1 MARDAETTVEPPL
14 GDVLEMQGDD
24 EAVERLTNVTSVEPA
39 PPNGGYGWVCTLCV
53 FLVNAHTWGVNS
65 SWAVIM
71 AHYANESTDLRA
83 SHFEY
88 AIIGGLSISQA
99 LLSSPVAT
107 KCHKHLGMRA
117 TMLIG
122 SAILFTSLMS
132 SSFVTKIWQLVLA
145 QGLCFGWGMGFLFI
159 PASSVLPPWFSTK
172 RSLAVGLATSGAG
185 IGGLV
190 YSLVTNAAIDR
201 FGVRWAYR
209 ILACC
214 ALVANVLATLLLRE
228 TGGKARR
235 LARRDELR
243 FNPRDFGRIEVVL
256 VMFWGIVTE
265 IGYIVLLYSLPSY
278 AASVGMTPTQGSIA
292 NALLNLGLGLGRP
305 LVGYFSDSIGR
316 INMAMI
322 MTALCAVFCFALWIP
337 AQSFALL
344 GLFAVLAGATCG
356 TFWGTITPV
365 LVEVVG
371 MKKMTGTFG
380 VVCLSM
386 VLPTTFAEVVAIE
399 MSVGSDGKDFTSA
412 QVFVAFMFVAGALS
426 VWMLR
431 SWKIFDT
438 ETERSMTPSPRSKYG
453 VSWLAPRF
461 LFRMWHV

>member
-1 MARDAETTVEPPL
+1 MARDIETTIQLPP
-14 GDVLEMQGDD
+14 GEAFEMQTDD
-24 EAVERLTNVTSVEPA
+24 EAGNSLTNVTSVEPT
-39 PPNGGYGWVCTLCV
+39 PPNGGYAWVCTLCV
-53 FLVNAHTWGVNS
+53 FLVNFHTWGVNS

-71 AHYANESTDLRA
+71 AHYSNESTELNA

-88 AIIGGLSISQA
+88 AVIGGLSISQA

-107 KCHKHLGMRA
+107 KCHKHLGMRT

-122 SAILFTSLMS
+122 SLILFTSLLT
-132 SSFVTKIWQLVLA
+132 SSFVTKIWHLVLA

-190 YSLVTNAAIDR
+190 YSLVANAAIDR
-201 FGVRWAYR
+201 FGVRWTYR
-209 ILACC
+209 ILAICS
-214 ALVANVLATLLLRE
+214 LVANVLATLLLRE

-243 FNPRDFGRIEVVL
+243 FNPRDFGRIEILL
-256 VMFWGIVTE
+256 VMFWGIATE

-322 MTALCAVFCFALWIP
+322 MTGLCAVFCFALWIP

-371 MKKMTGTFG
+371 MKKMAGTFG

-412 QVFVAFMFVAGALS
+412 QIFVAFMFLAGALS

-438 ETERSMTPSPRSKYG
+438 EAERPVAPSPRSRFG

-461 LFRMWHV
+461 LFRLWHV

>member
-1 MARDAETTVEPPL
+1 MAATP
-14 GDVLEMQGDD
+14 GF
-24 EAVERLTNVTSVEPA
+24 AH
-39 PPNGGYGWVCTLCV
+39 CV
-53 FLVNAHTWGVNS
+53 FLVNSHTWGINS

-71 AHYANESTDLRA
+71 AHYSNESTDLKA

-88 AIIGGLSISQA
+88 AIVGGLSVSQA
-99 LLSSPVAT
+99 LLCSPVAT
-107 KCHKHLGMRA
+107 QCHKHLGMRA

-122 SAILFTSLMS
+122 SFIIF
-132 SSFVTKIWQLVLA
+132 LVLA
-145 QGLCFGWGMGFLFI
+145 QGMCFGWGMGFLYI

-172 RSLAVGLATSGAG
+172 RSLAVGLSTSGAG
-185 IGGLV
+185 IGGLI
-190 YSLVTNAAIDR
+190 YSLVTNTAIDR
-201 FGVRWAYR
+201 FGVHWTYR
-209 ILACC
+209 ILAVC
-214 ALVANVLATLLLRE
+214 ALIANVVASLFLRE

-235 LARRDELR
+235 VARRDELR
-243 FNPRDFGRIEVVL
+243 FNPRDFGRVQVLL
-256 VMFWGIVTE
+256 VMIWGIATE
-265 IGYIVLLYSLPSY
+265 LGYIVLLYSLPSY
-278 AASVGMTPTQGSIA
+278 AASVGMTPTQGSVA

-305 LVGYFSDSIGR
+305 LVGYFSDTVGR
-316 INMAMI
+316 INMAML

-337 AQSFALL
+337 AQGFALL
-344 GLFAVLAGATCG
+344 GVFAVLAGATCG

-371 MKKMTGTFG
+371 MKKMAGTFG

-386 VLPTTFAEVVAIE
+386 VLPTTFAEVAAIE

-431 SWKIFDT
+431 SWKIFDS
-438 ETERSMTPSPRSKYG
+438 ETERPVAPAPRSRYG

-461 LFRMWHV
+461 LFRLWHV